1 MQPQNPDHFAQELRE
16 SLGAESAGLWVFFMK
31 KVEATLPFLMSSS
44 GRPSSDLVR
53 RSVIGQA
60 GFRSWAD
67 MVEASP
73 DSGGL
78 GWSIDSWK
86 AWKRAYKIVTEHPY
100 LEQLNMTASEINTL
114 SREFQP
120 FPASAEA
127 LEQAKQDR
135 QTKLEAKRGNS
146 VSALRNQIDERQSAL
161 DAMTTKYE
169 VLVGDFDSLLT
180 EKHLLHE
187 SAESAKAE
195 HQQTV
200 GKLAVAQDRVR
211 ELEATLADREKTVL
225 KQKQT
230 INTLQA
236 KLARYTQMSWFERL
250 LAVFSKTH

>member
-1 MQPQNPDHFAQELRE
+1 MQPAQFVEEMRE
-16 SLGAESAGLWVFFMK
+16 ALGAESSGLWVIFMD
-31 KVEATLPFLMSSS
+31 KVRVTLPFLLDTA
-44 GRPSSDLVR
+44 GRPKVDVIRS
-53 RSVIGQA
+53 SVIGAA
-60 GFRSWAD
+60 GFDSWGQ
-67 MVEASP
+67 MIEASP
-73 DSGGL
+73 DNGGL

-86 AWKRAYKIVTEHPY
+86 AWKKAYSVVQQHPY
-100 LEQLNMTASEINTL
+100 LRRLELTASEVNTL
-114 SREFQP
+114 SREFDP
-120 FPASAEA
+120 FPSTAEE
-127 LEQAKQDR
+127 LEEAKSER
-135 QTKLEAKRGNS
+135 KRRLEAKRGNS

-200 GKLAVAQDRVR
+200 GKLAVAQERVR